1 LPTVA
6 QTRLRQI
13 DSECSE
19 QIDRFGLIFYAAEA
33 QRQPKGER
41 LLARTNLAALLLELQ
56 PSWENQ
62 LQRRELQLDL
72 KIGVDLPSVMS
83 DPALLEKMLA
93 GLMDRFSRTL
103 RRGAKVKVEL
113 QAAGDSLKLR
123 FSGNLNSE
131 NTLEPSPEAM
141 VGPVLTWDPGT
152 GSLQLSPQATQQL
165 FASLGG
171 RFTERRGSNL
181 TLYLPVAKL
190 AIVEGCE
197 ESNANAF

>member
-1 LPTVA
+1 
-6 QTRLRQI
+6 
-13 DSECSE
+13 
-19 QIDRFGLIFYAAEA
+19 
-33 QRQPKGER
+33 
-41 LLARTNLAALLLELQ
+41 
-56 PSWENQ
+56 
-62 LQRRELQLDL
+62 
-72 KIGVDLPSVMS
+72 
-83 DPALLEKMLA
+83 
-93 GLMDRFSRTL
+93 
-103 RRGAKVKVEL
+103 
-113 QAAGDSLKLR
+113 LKLR
-123 FSGNLNSE
+123 FSGNLNSENTSE

-197 ESNANAF
+197 ESNVNAF